1 MESMNF
7 RLRHQPLK
15 ALYQSYLLTSVIVRI
30 PVWFGTSLLPSWRPR
45 PTWGIRRVLL
55 HNLLRLLV
63 ESFFQTG
70 LPSLDTSPR
79 ATSMLAGYVEV
90 EPIPTSLVVGE
101 IDELASINNV
111 RPERSH
117 GYWYGPVEK
126 SESGGKVIYFFHSPT
141 ALFTPTL
148 CNGLRLHTQA
158 RVFALEYRLASAA
171 PFPSEN
177 PFPAA
182 LLDAISGYRYL
193 LSTGIQA
200 QDIIVCGESAGCVLA
215 LSLARY
221 LIMHHGTGP
230 LQKNASSDYSVV
242 FYNGYCTSALLGS
255 LPDSH
260 AALNPWISPAS
271 KALGVSSGLFKGFP
285 KTCIVA
291 GEAEC
296 RVDTIH
302 VLRDRLIEDI
312 GSDNLTYM
320 EIYGV
325 THCFCSIGV
334 FDPERSEA
342 LRGVGNWEVRIQLR
356 R

>member
-1 MESMNF
+1 MGS
-7 RLRHQPLK
+7 
-15 ALYQSYLLTSVIVRI
+15 A
-30 PVWFGTSLLPSWRPR
+30 
-45 PTWGIRRVLL
+45 
-55 HNLLRLLV
+55 
-63 ESFFQTG
+63 
-70 LPSLDTSPR
+70 
-79 ATSMLAGYVEV
+79 A
-90 EPIPTSLVVGE
+90 
-101 IDELASINNV
+101 
-111 RPERSH
+111 
-117 GYWYGPVEK
+117 
-126 SESGGKVIYFFHSPT
+126 PT

-148 CNGLRLHTQA
+148 CHGLHLHTKA

-182 LLDAISGYRYL
+182 LLDAISGYLYL

-215 LSLARY
+215 LSLTRY
-221 LIMHHGTGP
+221 LIMHRLSLPPPASVLLFSPSADWGTPDREGP
-230 LQKNASSDYSVV
+230 FQKNACSDYSVI
-242 FYNGYCTSALLGS
+242 FYNGYCTRALLGT

-260 AALNPWISPAS
+260 ACLNPWISPAS
-271 KALGVSSGLFKGFP
+271 TALEVSSGLFKGFP

-302 VLRDRLIEDI
+302 VLRNRLIEDI

-320 EIYGV
+320 EIYGA

-334 FDPERSEA
+334 FDPERTEA
-342 LRGVGNWEVRIQLR
+342 LRGVGNWVSLL
-356 R
+356 